1 MRFGSGVPGAITT
14 SLIAL
19 LGSPADWNGKSVSVI
34 GFVHS
39 EIHGVFLF
47 STSEHCER
55 FMSGY
60 AIGVVLDE
68 MKPEVSW
75 TALPR
80 KDCLLATVS
89 GVFVSTPVAPPNENA
104 IVIGTELSGEID
116 ALQIDFE

>member
-1 MRFGSGVPGAITT
+1 MTLGSGAPSAIKT
-14 SLIAL
+14 SLSAL
-19 LGSPADWNGKSVSVI
+19 LGSPADWDGKSVTVS

-39 EIHGVFLF
+39 EVHGVFLF
-47 STSEHCER
+47 PTSEHCER

-68 MKPEVSW
+68 MKPAVSW
-75 TALPR
+75 TSLPR

-89 GVFVSTPVAPPNENA
+89 GVFVSTPIEPPDEKV

-116 ALQIDFE
+116 AQRIDFE